1 VATRITLSQVSLALG
16 HKTLFS
22 ELDASVNDGDRIG
35 LVGHNGSG
43 KSTLLKM
50 LAGELAPD
58 SGLRQSQKQL
68 RIGVVEQF
76 LPPALATATLIDA
89 ALDMLSFDERVSARY
104 RAETALLA
112 VGFHAGQFDI
122 AVSQLSGGQQNLLLM
137 ARTQLMAPD
146 VMLLDEPGNHM
157 DISSLAILE
166 QWLSSITVPWIMVSH
181 DRYLLNNLCRN
192 TWVLR
197 DQKLYSFQLPFDAA
211 REALVKLDED
221 AQKQRNQEEREITR
235 IETSAKRL
243 AIWGRTFDNEDLARK
258 AKTMEKRAQKLK
270 DNVTFVSRGSG
281 LELALDTE
289 KLSCKQALVL
299 EEATISVPNTD
310 RVLANVPF
318 LRVNPG
324 DRIGLLGINGSGKS
338 TTIKR
343 IMAALDDS
351 DPTIRINPN
360 VKLGYYDQQLSAL
373 NCEETRYDWLRRQVE
388 GPDDRIR
395 QTLLHAGIPYQD
407 FDQPVSQL
415 SGGEKARM
423 QFALFRLQAPNF
435 LILDEPTNH
444 IDLEGREALIDA
456 LIETG
461 ITLIVTSHDRA
472 FLDQCVTHWWLIE
485 DETISIT
492 HDPEGF
498 YRSVYKQEASKHSQT
513 VEPSKNSASM
523 DEGRT
528 DLPDTEA
535 AILEQIEVLEQR
547 LSDDLKRKAKHQLPE
562 RHAGWRASIADLW
575 TQLEKGGL

>member
-1 VATRITLSQVSLALG
+1 MASRITLSQVSLALG
-16 HKTLFS
+16 HKTLFT

-43 KSTLLKM
+43 KSTLLRV
-50 LAGELAPD
+50 LAGELTAD
-58 SGLRQSQKQL
+58 SGQRQCQKQL

-76 LPPALATATLIDA
+76 LPPELNESTLLEA
-89 ALDMLSFDERVSARY
+89 AINVLPFEERVSSRY
-104 RAETALLA
+104 MAETALLDA
-112 VGFHAGQFDI
+112 GFQAAQFE
-122 AVSQLSGGQQNLLLM
+122 VPVKQLSGGQQNLLLM

-166 QWLSSITVPWIMVSH
+166 QWLSTISIPWIMVSH

-211 REALVKLDED
+211 RDALFKLDED
-221 AQKQRNQEEREITR
+221 AQKQRNQEEREISR

-270 DNVTFVSRGSG
+270 ENVTFVSRGSG

-289 KLSCKQALVL
+289 KLNCKQALVL
-299 EEATISVPNTD
+299 EHTLINIPHTD
-310 RVLANVPF
+310 KVLAEVPF

-324 DRIGLLGINGSGKS
+324 DRIGLLGVNGSGKS

-343 IMAALDDS
+343 IMAALDGS

-360 VKLGYYDQQLSAL
+360 VQLGYYDQQLSAL
-373 NCEETRYDWLRRQVE
+373 DTDETRYDWLRRQVD
-388 GPDDRIR
+388 GPDDRVR

-407 FDQPVSQL
+407 FDQPVRQL

-444 IDLEGREALIDA
+444 IDLEGREALIEA

-485 DETISIT
+485 DQQIALT
-492 HDPEGF
+492 HDPDAF
-498 YRSVYKQEASKHSQT
+498 YRSVYKQQTSKLAQT
-513 VEPSKNSASM
+513 VAPSNNNASM
-523 DEGRT
+523 DE
-528 DLPDTEA
+528 DQPDTEA

-547 LSDDLKRKAKHQLPE
+547 LSDDLKRKAKHQLTD

-575 TQLEKGGL
+575 AQLEKGGLQ